1 MRQFVPLTDE
11 MLYQMGGLPG
21 PLVPYRAGLECWH
34 ALCDGAGSAATQKAE
49 VAITDNVCDESKAA
63 RVAVTAPGSYTS
75 AASAC
80 R

>member
-11 MLYQMGGLPG
+11 MLYQMGGLPM

-34 ALCDGAGSAATQKAE
+34 ELGAGTAATQKPEIAS
-49 VAITDNVCDESKAA
+49 TDKVCDESKGT
-63 RVAVTAPGSYTS
+63 RVAVMAPGSYTS